1 LILIP
6 CNIINVDTE
15 VYPSPAEGIGLENR
29 QGSQIPRGF
38 ESLYLL
44 HNLLI
49 TTAHKL
55 DIDEFRYRYVTEF
68 LFSNIL
74 KNHRITGGFSVYTFR
89 SNLVCSIYSAIRFIR
104 GSILASSC
112 IRSYSFI
119 FNRRTGQA
127 LN

>member
-1 LILIP
+1 MILIP

-55 DIDEFRYRYVTEF
+55 DIDEFRYSYVTGF

-74 KNHRITGGFSVYTFR
+74 KNHRITGGFSVLHISQQLGLLHIFGNPFYK
-89 SNLVCSIYSAIRFIR
+89 RFDTCF
-104 GSILASSC
+104 ILHK
-112 IRSYSFI
+112 II
-119 FNRRTGQA
+119 FVYI
-127 LN
+127 